1 MKKTILFF
9 LGAGMLVACKHT
21 ELPKE
26 QLSEVKVVRAQQTK
40 QESER
45 NYTFLSQPY
54 RTSELS
60 FRVGGPI
67 LLFNIQ
73 NGQFFQKGAL
83 IAAIDDRDFLIR
95 CQRAEAIYKQAEADY
110 ERISNLY
117 KKGNIS
123 GTNYEKAKADY
134 EKTKA
139 DYTEA
144 VNDLKDTKMYAP
156 FDGYVQQIHAER
168 FQDIKPSA
176 PVVTF
181 IDLSKI
187 KVEAYVPEDM
197 ALSFRKKNTPACN
210 ITFNALQG
218 RTFSPSEVYVTQSAT
233 NNNISYLL
241 TAILE
246 NENNDLFGGMTGTF
260 SIPFIPHNHSASN
273 AGVVIPQTAVCHNP
287 QIGSYVWKVDEN
299 NQVNK
304 KPVTV
309 GRLKKNDLIEVVSGL
324 SVGEQV
330 AVTRLSYLSE
340 NEKINTKEQSSIHS

>member
-9 LGAGMLVACKHT
+9 LAAGVLTACGHA
-21 ELPKE
+21 EQPKE
-26 QLSEVKVVRAQQTK
+26 TPSEVKIFRARNVVN
-40 QESER
+40 ESER
-45 NYTFLSQPY
+45 SYTFLSQPY

-67 LLFNIQ
+67 LSFDIQ
-73 NGQFFQKGAL
+73 NGQFFHKGEL
-83 IAAIDDRDFLIR
+83 IAAIDDRDFVVR
-95 CQRAEAIYKQAEADY
+95 SQRAKAVYQQAEADY

-123 GTNYEKAKADY
+123 GTNYEKAKADF
-134 EKTKA
+134 EKAKA

-144 VNDLKDTKMYAP
+144 TNDLKDTKMYAP
-156 FDGYVQQIHAER
+156 FDGYVQQVHAER

-187 KVEAYVPEDM
+187 KVETYVPEDM
-197 ALSFRKKNTPACN
+197 ALSFRKKDAPACSVA
-210 ITFNALQG
+210 FNALKD
-218 RTFSPSEVYVTQSAT
+218 REFTPSEVYVTQSAA

-260 SIPFIPHNHSASN
+260 SVPFTPHTHSTNTES
-273 AGVVIPQTAVCHNP
+273 VVIPQTAVCHNP

-299 NQVNK
+299 NQVK
-304 KPVTV
+304 RKPVIV
-309 GRLKKNDLIEVVSGL
+309 GRLKKDDLVEVVSGL
-324 SVGEQV
+324 SAGEQV

-340 NEKINTKEQSSIHS
+340 NEKINTVEQSVNS